1 MEYTIQELSHLSG
14 VTPRTLRW
22 YDQIGLLKPSR
33 TSSSGYRYYG
43 PAQVDQLQVIL
54 FYRALGV
61 ELAQIK
67 ACLYDPSF
75 DRLSALRSH
84 LDALTARRAHLDRL
98 IQSVKA
104 TIHAE
109 ERNEIMSDEEKFEAF
124 KRRVVEQNEQSYG
137 QEARNL
143 YGDAQV
149 DAAQA
154 AVMNLTAA
162 QYRTWTDLGQ
172 EIQQRLEDAV
182 RNGLAPESEE
192 GRQIASLHRQWLTV
206 TGNAY
211 DPAKHRGI
219 AELYVTDERFAAY
232 YDKAQ
237 PGCARFLRDAIAHW
251 VR

>member
-1 MEYTIQELSHLSG
+1 
-14 VTPRTLRW
+14 
-22 YDQIGLLKPSR
+22 
-33 TSSSGYRYYG
+33 
-43 PAQVDQLQVIL
+43 
-54 FYRALGV
+54 
-61 ELAQIK
+61 
-67 ACLYDPSF
+67 
-75 DRLSALRSH
+75 
-84 LDALTARRAHLDRL
+84 
-98 IQSVKA
+98 
-104 TIHAE
+104 
-109 ERNEIMSDEEKFEAF
+109 
-124 KRRVVEQNEQSYG
+124 
-137 QEARNL
+137 
-143 YGDAQV
+143 
-149 DAAQA
+149 
-154 AVMNLTAA
+154 MNLTAA

-182 RNGLAPESEE
+182 RNGLAPESGE

>member
-162 QYRTWTDLGQ
+162 QYRSWTDLGQ
-172 EIQQRLEDAV
+172 EIQQRLEDAI